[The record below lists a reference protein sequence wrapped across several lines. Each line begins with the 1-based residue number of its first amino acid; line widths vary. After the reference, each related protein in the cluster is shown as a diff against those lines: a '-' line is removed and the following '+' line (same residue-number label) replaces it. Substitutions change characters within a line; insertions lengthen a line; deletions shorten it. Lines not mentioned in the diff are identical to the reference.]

1 MKRGR
6 RPSER
11 PPPPMPQSQQ
21 KGRAVR
27 KKSGLFGTLKLNFVR
42 SSGVMTSVEIKVST
56 INDIDKAEWRSWY
69 AWFPVKTQNA
79 GWQWLT
85 KVYRRKHHLVVENK
99 QPYASPASVTVRL
112 DTFIYDSSEAVLID
126 KLGGN
131 KKDKIPKLLADPK
144 KCRDY
149 KLCKTSK
156 RGFTSVQIIE

>member
-1 MKRGR
+1 
-6 RPSER
+6 
-11 PPPPMPQSQQ
+11 
-21 KGRAVR
+21 
-27 KKSGLFGTLKLNFVR
+27 
-42 SSGVMTSVEIKVST
+42 MTSVEIKVST
-56 INDIDKAEWRSWY
+56 INDIDKAEWRYWY

-112 DTFIYDSSEAVLID
+112 DMLID